1 MQDFGP
7 AASNE
12 FIKNFNYNDEDL
24 DYAKVMANQ
33 HFYGTKMDLY
43 EVVRYTSAKTEK
55 VYIHT
60 DTLWMSSEI
69 TEPIN
74 FELVIRARRV
84 SLPYPLPMVYSK
96 DTLFSTTNEGLI
108 DNVKR
113 WVTREE
119 HVKMSN
125 SLTVRAR
132 KLGRIEIVD
141 ALPTNSQTSIDH
153 SCVPLHTYQT
163 FEMKNETRND
173 LSNIVKK

>member
-1 MQDFGP
+1 
-7 AASNE
+7 
-12 FIKNFNYNDEDL
+12 
-24 DYAKVMANQ
+24 MANQ

-55 VYIHT
+55 VNIHT

-125 SLTVRAR
+125 SLTVRVR